1 MFDDHGANRG
11 FVLHP
16 ERGTRPHQEEVA
28 PDTPELEGTPELQA
42 LGELAFVKAIY
53 RLGSSALKRG
63 EVRL

>member
-16 ERGTRPHQEEVA
+16 ERGTRAHQEEVA

-42 LGELAFVKAIY
+42 LGELALVETTY
-53 RLGSSALKRG
+53 RLRM
-63 EVRL
+63 ER